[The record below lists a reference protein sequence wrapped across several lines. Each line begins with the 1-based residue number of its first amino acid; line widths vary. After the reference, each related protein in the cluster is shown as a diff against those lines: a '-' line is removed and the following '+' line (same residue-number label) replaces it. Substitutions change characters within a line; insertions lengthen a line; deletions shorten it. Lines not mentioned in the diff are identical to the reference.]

1 LQHLSAPLNGA
12 FFTAALDVP
21 MMNKILIL
29 AVMILASAA
38 SHMSTDLYA
47 PSLPHLPGILD
58 TTAEWVKL
66 TLGLN
71 LLAYGVT
78 QLFYGPLSD
87 RYGRRPLLVGGL
99 ILFALFSG
107 LCSLAVSI
115 EQLLVWRILQ
125 GAAAGVQAVLVM
137 AVITDIFTAKQRVRA
152 LALYGMIMA
161 VAPAVAPAI
170 GSYMHVTFGWR
181 SNFYLLTSMVSI
193 ISVMA
198 IIWLPETSKR
208 KTSTLNARLIV
219 ANYTALLRDRS
230 FMGNA
235 LMMSSVLAGVFAFI
249 TAAPFIFIDSF
260 GVATKDYGYYQLAA
274 VLFYIVGSSISASL
288 ADKVSSRHQ
297 LGFGLILMVLGVIS
311 LIALQQVQLLTPLTM
326 ILAVGLI
333 NIGIGPVF
341 AVAPSLAMNTTSAP
355 TGAASAMLG
364 CLEMTGPALAATAL
378 SFLHDGTALPYIW
391 TVAATCGLTLALYLG
406 LIRQNLMRE
415 ELSVAKVSY

>member
-1 LQHLSAPLNGA
+1 
-12 FFTAALDVP
+12 
-21 MMNKILIL
+21 
-29 AVMILASAA
+29 MILASAA

-47 PSLPHLPGILD
+47 PSLPHLPGLLD

-71 LLAYGVT
+71 LLAYGLT

-87 RYGRRPLLVGGL
+87 RYGRRPVLIGGL
-99 ILFALFSG
+99 VLFALFSG

-115 EQLLVWRILQ
+115 EQLLIWRILQ
-125 GAAAGVQAVLVM
+125 GAAAGAQAVLVM

-161 VAPAVAPAI
+161 VAPALAPAI
-170 GSYMHVTFGWR
+170 GSYMHVAFGWR
-181 SNFYLLTSMVSI
+181 SNFYLLTTMVSI
-193 ISVMA
+193 IAVMA

-219 ANYTALLRDRS
+219 ANYTALMRDRS

-288 ADKVSSRHQ
+288 ADRVSNRHQ
-297 LGFGLILMVLGVIS
+297 FRFSLILMVLGVIT
-311 LIALQQVQLLTPLTM
+311 LFLLKQTNLLSPISM

-341 AVAPSLAMNTTSAP
+341 AVAPSLAMSTTSAP
-355 TGAASAMLG
+355 SGAASAVLG
-364 CLEMTGPALAATAL
+364 CLEMMGPAVAATAL
-378 SFLHDGTALPYIW
+378 SLLHDGTAVPYILIM
-391 TVAATCGLTLALYLG
+391 AGSCGLTLVLYVG
-406 LIRQNLMRE
+406 LVRGDLLRE
-415 ELSVAKVSY
+415 EWSSENENFQNKILPQTAES